1 MDPLGA
7 VLQISE
13 RIIVL
18 CKTYIE
24 DVRDAPSDLRAI
36 LIEISAIKSLFK
48 NVRFLLT
55 CDNTTTLLAG
65 LAADSGPI
73 EGCKRAVT
81 ELETLFPPDCLSAAK
96 AQSKRPRVKP
106 TLETL
111 AWPFKKPKAK
121 KLLEEIT
128 RYRATISLALTTDA
142 SLDIKVIRSKAID
155 IDTKLTDLQREKVYE
170 WLHATDPSPLH
181 HQARKHYEFGT
192 GDWMLRSEEWA
203 SWIECKTRCLWIHG
217 VPGAGKTILAS
228 HLIDAVQTF
237 CSDEVST
244 QKHAFAYYYCYFG
257 HNQNET
263 APFLKWT
270 LNQLCRQADSVRPYL
285 HKLYKRGGE
294 PSLAELLRSLEEIS
308 EEFDCIYLVV
318 DAIDESM
325 ERADLLAVLR
335 ELVIDARFQNIR
347 LTATSREYVD
357 IEKVMDDISTPMS
370 MRNPLLDE
378 DILLYVNSRVQRHP
392 RLSLWPLHLRSEVC
406 DALSRKAK
414 GMFRWV
420 VCQIDVLQ
428 RLRPDSTVIRDA
440 LANLPKTLD
449 ETYERLFLQIP
460 EDGRIFVHHALRWIY
475 YNGEIYNADIHS
487 STLLEAIQRSERTYF
502 RSRNVYA
509 YDEDLLREFC
519 GCLITLQ
526 QHEPFHQLPARV
538 TVSFAHYT
546 VWEFLKSD
554 RIWNGPAAFFG
565 VDQKR
570 TNLEF
575 SKIMMLEATAS
586 QRHRRRDHLKDWTD
600 NSRAQFKV
608 LVLDFTVYC
617 ICSSVV
623 SLFNWG
629 SEMSKSADLAT
640 LAFHLLDPSEP
651 HFERLFLPL
660 QLASIDIDDTL
671 KWSIRKEEEFWA
683 YTWHQ
688 LPAIK
693 NIAILCNL
701 SCVDKSQKLTRHLL
715 QKVVKEKEKIGM
727 EQLNARISKSQ
738 LSFKNPRRCVQVHR
752 SRKPGGLIFEG
763 NILDV
768 FDQFQLIVQRLGVKV
783 DDKVDR
789 SALTWQ
795 WSTF

>member
-24 DVRDAPSDLRAI
+24 DVQDAPSDLRAI
-36 LIEISAIKSLFK
+36 LIEISAIKSLFE
-48 NVRFLLT
+48 NVRFLLS
-55 CDNTTTLLAG
+55 CGNETTVLAG

-73 EGCKRAVT
+73 DGCKRAVT
-81 ELETLFPPDCLSAAK
+81 ELEALFPPDYPYAASK
-96 AQSKRPRVKP
+96 ARSKRPRIRP

-121 KLLEEIT
+121 KLLDEIT
-128 RYRATISLALTTDA
+128 GYKATISLALTTDT
-142 SLDIKVIRSKAID
+142 SLDIKEIKSKTID
-155 IDTKLTDLQREKVYE
+155 IHTKLTEIQREKVYE

-181 HQARKHYEFGT
+181 HQARKQYESGT
-192 GDWMLRSEEWA
+192 GNWMFRSEEWK
-203 SWIECKTRCLWIHG
+203 SWIKCKTRCLWIHG

-228 HLIDAVQTF
+228 HLIDAMQNSRGSKF
-237 CSDEVST
+237 ST
-244 QKHAFAYYYCYFG
+244 QKHAFVYYYCYFG
-257 HNQNET
+257 HNQNEA

-270 LNQLCRQADSVRPYL
+270 LNQICRQADLVPLYV
-285 HKLYKRGGE
+285 HQLYKRGGE

-308 EEFDCIYLVV
+308 EQFDGIYLVV

-335 ELVIDARFQNIR
+335 DLVTDARFHNIH

-357 IEKVMDDISTPMS
+357 IEKMMDEISTPIS
-370 MRNPLLDE
+370 MRNSLLDE
-378 DILLYVNSRVQRHP
+378 DIRLYVKSRVQRHP
-392 RLSLWPLHLRSEVC
+392 RLSLWPSHLRAEVC
-406 DALSRKAK
+406 DALSKKAK

-428 RLRPDSTVIRDA
+428 RLRPDSTIIRDA

-460 EDGRIFVHHALRWIY
+460 EEGRIFVHHALKWIY
-475 YNGEIYNADIHS
+475 YNGQIYIGNIPC
-487 STLLEAIQRSERTYF
+487 STLLQAIQRSERDSFY
-502 RSRNVYA
+502 SYNDYV

-519 GCLITLQ
+519 GCLVTLQ
-526 QHEPFHQLPARV
+526 QHEQNGQLPVRV

-565 VDQKR
+565 VDQER

-586 QRHRRRDHLKDWTD
+586 HRHRRHDHLKDWTD
-600 NSRAQFKV
+600 DSRAQFNV
-608 LVLDFTVYC
+608 LVLDFTAYC
-617 ICSSVV
+617 ICSAVV
-623 SLFNWG
+623 SVHNWG
-629 SEMSKSADLAT
+629 SEMSETADLAA
-640 LAFHLLDPSEP
+640 LALGLLDPTKP
-651 HFERLFLPL
+651 HFKHVLFPL
-660 QLASIDIDDTL
+660 HLASAERALT
-671 KWSIRKEEEFWA
+671 WSVSGNDEFWA

-688 LPAIK
+688 LPMNEMI
-693 NIAILCNL
+693 ILINL
-701 SCVDKSQKLTRHLL
+701 LCIDKSQKLGKLLL
-715 QKVVKEKEKIGM
+715 QNMDRERFAKA
-727 EQLNARISKSQ
+727 QLNMRLSISPF
-738 LSFKNPRRCVQVHR
+738 SFKYPRRCVHGSVD
-752 SRKPGGLIFEG
+752 PMFEG
-763 NILDV
+763 NIIQVFTRFWPNASEATV
-768 FDQFQLIVQRLGVKV
+768 FDSMAGWSLGN
-783 DDKVDR
+783 DG
-789 SALTWQ
+789 
-795 WSTF
+795 F